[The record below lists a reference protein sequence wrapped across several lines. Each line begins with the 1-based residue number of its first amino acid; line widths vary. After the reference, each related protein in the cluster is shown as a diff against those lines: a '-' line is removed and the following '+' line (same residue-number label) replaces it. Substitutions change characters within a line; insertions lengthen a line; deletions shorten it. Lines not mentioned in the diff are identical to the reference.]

1 MGIIKY
7 LIIGVMFTFIVDTVS
22 NWSNIKTFNTL
33 ERIACIV
40 FWPITLPTFIVAFI
54 KGYFKNK

>member
-1 MGIIKY
+1 
-7 LIIGVMFTFIVDTVS
+7 MFTFIVDTVS